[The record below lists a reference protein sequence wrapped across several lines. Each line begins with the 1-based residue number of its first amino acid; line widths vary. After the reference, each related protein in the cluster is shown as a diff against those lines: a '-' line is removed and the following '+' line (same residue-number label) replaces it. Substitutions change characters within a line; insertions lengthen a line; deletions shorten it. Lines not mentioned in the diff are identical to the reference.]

1 MSKKMAKAVS
11 QMNEMN
17 KLRPDEIVTN
27 FMGGDSYKVNPLDTL
42 KLIAASSIFG
52 EPSY

>member
-17 KLRPDEIVTN
+17 KLRPDENEGQTN
-27 FMGGDSYKVNPLDTL
+27 CSHDC
-42 KLIAASSIFG
+42 
-52 EPSY
+52 